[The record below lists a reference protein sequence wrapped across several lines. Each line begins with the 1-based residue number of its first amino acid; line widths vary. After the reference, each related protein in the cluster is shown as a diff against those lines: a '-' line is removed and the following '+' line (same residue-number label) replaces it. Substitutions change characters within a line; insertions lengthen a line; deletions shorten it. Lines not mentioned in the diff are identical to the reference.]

1 VAVASHRQGPGGGGA
16 GTSQRRWNERPALW
30 EQEGFSWIDPNDA
43 DHNVFSF
50 IRWSREREPRWS
62 ACATSR
68 PWWARTTGSDCPAP
82 AVWVEVLN
90 TDDAAYG
97 GSDVPDMGVVGAQEL
112 GWVGQPASARMTLP
126 PLATVWLT
134 PS

>member
-1 VAVASHRQGPGGGGA
+1 MCSGAGNASRAGLPVQLLARGGQGPPVGLPRA
-16 GTSQRRWNERPALW
+16 GR
-30 EQEGFSWIDPNDA
+30 
-43 DHNVFSF
+43 
-50 IRWSREREPRWS
+50 
-62 ACATSR
+62 
-68 PWWARTTGSDCPAP
+68 
-82 AVWVEVLN
+82 WVEVLN

-97 GSDVPDMGVVGAQEL
+97 GSDVPDMGVVGAEEL